1 MMHTMQPRNCRD
13 SQRGVVLFVSLILLI
28 ALTLIVTTSAN
39 IVQANL
45 KVAQNLESR
54 EMVRFAAMAAI
65 EEAISSDR
73 FTSNPDAMFIE
84 SCEVANRKCY
94 DFNGDGVND
103 ITVDMA
109 TPACVI
115 VTPIRNDDLDV
126 FNSPEEASCFLPP
139 GIYSMCAN
147 SVWELQAT
155 ARDALTG
162 AEVSIRQGVSIQ
174 TTLNLIE
181 SACPV

>member
-1 MMHTMQPRNCRD
+1 MNGNYPTISR
-13 SQRGVVLFVSLILLI
+13 SKERGVVMFVSLILLI
-28 ALTLIVTTSAN
+28 ALTLIVVTSSN

-45 KVAQNLESR
+45 KVVQNLESR
-54 EMVRFAAMAAI
+54 EMVRFAAMAAL
-65 EEAISSDR
+65 EEAVSSDR
-73 FTSNPDAMFIE
+73 FASNPEAMFLE

-94 DFNGDGVND
+94 DFNGDGVDD

-109 TPACVI
+109 TPACII

-139 GIYSMCAN
+139 GVYSMCAN

-162 AEVSIRQGVSIQ
+162 AEISVRQGVSIQ
-174 TTLNLIE
+174 TTLNVIDT
-181 SACPV
+181 ACPV

>member
-1 MMHTMQPRNCRD
+1 MNTRYYSRRGE
-13 SQRGVVLFVSLILLI
+13 RGVVLFVSLVLLI
-28 ALTLIVTTSAN
+28 ALTLIVATSSN

-45 KVAQNLESR
+45 KVVQNLESR

-73 FTSNPDAMFIE
+73 FTTNPDGMFLE
-84 SCEVANRKCY
+84 SCEEANRKCY

-103 ITVDMA
+103 VTVEMA
-109 TPACVI
+109 APSCVI
-115 VTPIRNDDLDV
+115 VTPIRNDELDV

-139 GIYSMCAN
+139 AVYSMCAN

-162 AEVSIRQGVSIQ
+162 AEVSIRQGVSIR
-174 TTLNLIE
+174 TTLNAVE
-181 SACPV
+181 TACPV